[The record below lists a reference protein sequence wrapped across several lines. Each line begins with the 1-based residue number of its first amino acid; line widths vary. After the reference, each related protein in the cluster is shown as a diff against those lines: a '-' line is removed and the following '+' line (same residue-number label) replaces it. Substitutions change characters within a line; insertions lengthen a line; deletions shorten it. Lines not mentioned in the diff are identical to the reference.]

1 MPAGAFAIAS
11 AVLVSLGIAIVVLLL
26 VRPAHQQSAVGAGAS
41 EQSLLADY
49 SVLRRPQTAAD
60 RADAGPAPL
69 LNGGQSFGAGQG
81 PTPNHETLHY
91 NVRITG
97 LAEYH
102 VVPEL
107 TRVVK
112 TGGVTVALF
121 VEHLAVSTRLPR
133 AKVTGNDPQG
143 AASEITPQ
151 RLKQLQRQTNARA
164 GYYLVARVGG
174 DPARVREIAPDPRL
188 SGARGPADRTGVR
201 GVASASLPGAG
212 GGIVAVVPDGVSAD
226 QLELA
231 AECDRPERSAYAP
244 RDHRLR
250 RRCMTMSRSL
260 RLPLDS
266 HRLSGSD
273 RETVVRYAADG
284 SFLARLSDPNNSARR
299 LSDGHLPT
307 AQTPGTRDSAVTTRR
322 NRNPAT
328 ANTVAVVPSIVTL
341 RSARLGPGA
350 QLFFKVLLN
359 HRGYFLRLSG
369 GPHAGCVKA
378 NPQDPG
384 GPGLRPSPR
393 APCTADSCVWRHIR
407 GCGPILGAISCPG
420 KYRVSISVLKDA
432 NRPYP
437 SFGSASLT
445 VR

>member
-1 MPAGAFAIAS
+1 MNQRIRALQELGEQFERVVEAEAPDRPEGSRRRSAIGRRLRVPAGAFAIAS

-164 GYYLVARVGG
+164 GYYLVARVGRSVAFVRSPPIRDCPELRPSG
-174 DPARVREIAPDPRL
+174 SPECGGWRPLRCREPATGSLRCYPTGSRGSAGAGRGSSTPRASLMRPGSPSPRL
-188 SGARGPADRTGVR
+188 
-201 GVASASLPGAG
+201 
-212 GGIVAVVPDGVSAD
+212 
-226 QLELA
+226 
-231 AECDRPERSAYAP
+231 
-244 RDHRLR
+244 
-250 RRCMTMSRSL
+250 CMTMSRSL

-273 RETVVRYAADG
+273 RKSWCATPRTAA
-284 SFLARLSDPNNSARR
+284 SS
-299 LSDGHLPT
+299 
-307 AQTPGTRDSAVTTRR
+307 
-322 NRNPAT
+322 PA
-328 ANTVAVVPSIVTL
+328 
-341 RSARLGPGA
+341 
-350 QLFFKVLLN
+350 
-359 HRGYFLRLSG
+359 
-369 GPHAGCVKA
+369 
-378 NPQDPG
+378 
-384 GPGLRPSPR
+384 
-393 APCTADSCVWRHIR
+393 
-407 GCGPILGAISCPG
+407 
-420 KYRVSISVLKDA
+420 
-432 NRPYP
+432 
-437 SFGSASLT
+437 
-445 VR
+445 